1 MRIRREEDFPSMKLS
16 ALSALAAV
24 LLAGNTFAAESFL
37 GTHAPKFWHG
47 GEFPGATG
55 RVEVVQDEL
64 RLHYDF
70 SGGGHYVAA
79 RFGLP
84 ERPKAKRIAFEAN
97 LPDST
102 EVTLRIVDSTG
113 QTFQYGFSGSTDGD
127 WEEFSFVTEG
137 IGSRWG
143 GANDGILHLPL
154 VEFAVLAENRGGA
167 KDVLRARNIR
177 FFEHAERPQKAP
189 ELPFDKAAAEAGR
202 LRDDLARALPSLEKQ
217 GLGAKTSASLA
228 VMDYFYPWILE
239 DIARGFTNRAVRET
253 RELVMVGR
261 DAKARLQAIA
271 EGKVRDEPVPHF
283 VTGPVETSHAQIVGT
298 REWPDGRRERG
309 NVMLTG
315 FGHFGTVQRE
325 QEKLP
330 PLGNHIIQMEIGP
343 WSVLKDEHVV
353 DTNGF
358 VSFVRAS
365 MLGMQEDVQICLLLS
380 PHYFPQWA
388 LKKWPH
394 LSGCAGG
401 FFKYCVH
408 DEHAQGVIEK
418 YLRTVIPLVR
428 GFPTLHSICLSN
440 EPEQGHFGPDCALR
454 KKWPGWLER
463 RHGTVAALNA
473 KWGTSYASFADVP
486 MPKDFRGNPATPAT
500 LDFVRFSRESFAA
513 FHRRMADVIHE
524 LAPELPVHAKIM
536 IFADFG
542 NNATSY
548 SVDPAAFAQLGAYNG
563 NDAYV
568 SYRGDQTRGDN
579 TRGWVHDWWT
589 MEAGYGTARLRGAV
603 AERRPRTVRHD
614 ALGVGACVR
623 RREERLQRA
632 HPRTSRLPRRVG
644 ARVARPEPSC
654 GRACADPEPGT
665 DHSPPPFALVRNPR
679 TARRVPLLL
688 PGGELP
694 RPAARRGDGG
704 DACGIR
710 ADWRPGASARRGAR
724 RPPAARHASAG
735 LGARRVEEAG
745 GAGREGVR
753 LPRQA
758 GIRRLLPSAQRGRL
772 PVSGRSVGEEPLA
785 PVRRAC
791 RGVEPAGLPAR
802 TRRRFREGRLRRGV
816 ARLPH
821 ERRLAR
827 DIHQPPG
834 EARARASGGARPRPP
849 LRHRRSANP

>member
-1 MRIRREEDFPSMKLS
+1 MKLS

-79 RFGLP
+79 RFLLP
-84 ERPKAKRIAFEAN
+84 ELPKAKRIAFEAN

-154 VEFAVLAENRGGA
+154 VEFAMLAENRGGA

-202 LRDDLARALPSLEKQ
+202 LRDDLARALPSLEEQ

-271 EGKVRDEPVPHF
+271 ERKVRDEPVPHF
-283 VTGPVETSHAQIVGT
+283 VTGPVETSHAQIIGM
-298 REWPDGRRERG
+298 REWTDGRCERG

-315 FGHFGTVQRE
+315 FGHFSKVQRE

-358 VSFVRAS
+358 ASFVRAS

-463 RHGTVAALNA
+463 
-473 KWGTSYASFADVP
+473 S
-486 MPKDFRGNPATPAT
+486 
-500 LDFVRFSRESFAA
+500 
-513 FHRRMADVIHE
+513 
-524 LAPELPVHAKIM
+524 
-536 IFADFG
+536 
-542 NNATSY
+542 
-548 SVDPAAFAQLGAYNG
+548 
-563 NDAYV
+563 
-568 SYRGDQTRGDN
+568 
-579 TRGWVHDWWT
+579 
-589 MEAGYGTARLRGAV
+589 
-603 AERRPRTVRHD
+603 PR
-614 ALGVGACVR
+614 
-623 RREERLQRA
+623 
-632 HPRTSRLPRRVG
+632 
-644 ARVARPEPSC
+644 
-654 GRACADPEPGT
+654 
-665 DHSPPPFALVRNPR
+665 
-679 TARRVPLLL
+679 
-688 PGGELP
+688 
-694 RPAARRGDGG
+694 
-704 DACGIR
+704 
-710 ADWRPGASARRGAR
+710 
-724 RPPAARHASAG
+724 
-735 LGARRVEEAG
+735 
-745 GAGREGVR
+745 
-753 LPRQA
+753 
-758 GIRRLLPSAQRGRL
+758 
-772 PVSGRSVGEEPLA
+772 
-785 PVRRAC
+785 
-791 RGVEPAGLPAR
+791 
-802 TRRRFREGRLRRGV
+802 
-816 ARLPH
+816 
-821 ERRLAR
+821 
-827 DIHQPPG
+827 
-834 EARARASGGARPRPP
+834 
-849 LRHRRSANP
+849 